1 VKLGARNIAGA
12 RQALD
17 QSIVYARER
26 RQFGRPIGEF
36 GLVKQKLAEMA
47 VRCFAGEAMVYRAV
61 GDVDRALEGIDAAD
75 SARVL
80 DVIESFAIECS
91 INKVATSE
99 TLAYAVDEAVQV
111 FGGNGY
117 SREFPVER
125 AYRDARIT
133 RIYEGTNEINRLII
147 ATRLLKSP
155 GLIAD
160 RGSPSAG
167 SRSSAGFEA
176 QHRLLALGKRLAL
189 AAFDAAR
196 AAFGAAIRDEQ
207 EVLAHAAN
215 IVIDVYAAE
224 SAAGRA
230 ERLGRA
236 ASRHAPLAADAASVY
251 LSDAADRMAHAGKQI
266 VNAIAARGPRPDDVA
281 AAAAALAGHPGV
293 DTVGARRRIGDAVL
307 ANGRYPW
314 A

>member
-1 VKLGARNIAGA
+1 VLG
-12 RQALD
+12 
-17 QSIVYARER
+17 
-26 RQFGRPIGEF
+26 
-36 GLVKQKLAEMA
+36 
-47 VRCFAGEAMVYRAV
+47 
-61 GDVDRALEGIDAAD
+61 
-75 SARVL
+75 
-80 DVIESFAIECS
+80 VIESFAIECS

-99 TLAYAVDEAVQV
+99 ALAYAVDEAVQV

-155 GLIAD
+155 DLLAARD
-160 RGSPSAG
+160 APSAA
-167 SRSSAGFEA
+167 SRSSAGLEA
-176 QHRLLALGKRLAL
+176 EHQLLAKGKHLAL
-189 AAFDAAR
+189 AALDAAR

-207 EVLAHAAN
+207 DVLAHAAN
-215 IVIDVYAAE
+215 IVIDLYAAE
-224 SAAGRA
+224 SAVGRA
-230 ERLGRA
+230 EKLARTS
-236 ASRHAPLAADAASVY
+236 SRNAPLSADAASIF

-281 AAAAALAGHPGV
+281 AAVAELAGHPGI
-293 DTVGARRRIGDAVL
+293 DTVGARRRIGSAAL

-314 A
+314 V